1 MTTAGEM
8 APVNTSTSTL
18 SVFVGTHAS
27 RVLDVHQSGVLSPR
41 HVMHPA
47 EGRAWIPMHTNLKY
61 AADWAMWSCEEK
73 RMTVNHPKND
83 LFVIKVEFSALGFG
97 HYFLREML
105 SARNSW
111 SAWRF
116 HGDLPV
122 PEVQNIDGLILATVG
137 LYLMEPEARNHLFGF
152 DASPSPVRSSP
163 SLGSRSP

>member
-18 SVFVGTHAS
+18 SVFVAIHAS
-27 RVLDVHQSGVLSPR
+27 MLLDAQKSGVLSPR

-83 LFVIKVEFSALGFG
+83 LFVIKVEFSALGVG
-97 HYFLREML
+97 HDFQREVL
-105 SARNSW
+105 STRNSW
-111 SAWRF
+111 GAWRF
-116 HGDLPV
+116 NGDLPV
-122 PEVQNIDGLILATVG
+122 PDVQNIDGEILATVG
-137 LYLMEPEARNHLFGF
+137 LYLMEPEARHHLR
-152 DASPSPVRSSP
+152 V
-163 SLGSRSP
+163 